1 MSLEAGRTPVPAADF
16 FDSSE
21 YGYDD
26 YADSGKYDYA
36 DHSANQD
43 GQCIHN
49 KPDAASRWSR
59 SNSLMYFLKIV
70 LT

>member
-21 YGYDD
+21 YDHVDSGEHYCADD
-26 YADSGKYDYA
+26 YA
-36 DHSANQD
+36 NRD
-43 GQCIHN
+43 GQRVHDES
-49 KPDAASRWSR
+49 DAASRWSR
-59 SNSLMYFLKIV
+59 SNSLMYFLRIV